1 MDHEMPDVSAN
12 SQADRERT
20 AELKDMK
27 WWAEEL
33 KINKPIPKD
42 LLPIL
47 AKDGY
52 KQMEILM
59 KNTSLEKR

>member
-1 MDHEMPDVSAN
+1 
-12 SQADRERT
+12 
-20 AELKDMK
+20 MK
-27 WWAEEL
+27 RWAEDL

-47 AKDGY
+47 AKDDD

-59 KNTSLEKR
+59 KNKNLGRR

>member
-1 MDHEMPDVSAN
+1 
-12 SQADRERT
+12 
-20 AELKDMK
+20 MK
-27 WWAEEL
+27 RWAEEL

-47 AKDGY
+47 AKDGD

>member
-1 MDHEMPDVSAN
+1 
-12 SQADRERT
+12 
-20 AELKDMK
+20 MK
-27 WWAEEL
+27 RWAEEL
-33 KINKPIPKD
+33 KINKPLTMD

-47 AKDGY
+47 AKDGD